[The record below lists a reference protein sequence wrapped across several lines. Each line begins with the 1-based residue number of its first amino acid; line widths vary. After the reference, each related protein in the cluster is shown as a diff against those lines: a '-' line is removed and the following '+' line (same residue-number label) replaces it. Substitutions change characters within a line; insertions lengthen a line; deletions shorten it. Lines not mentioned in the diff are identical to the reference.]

1 MNNRSEIG
9 ATSGGDA
16 VRSNQQESSHPL
28 LPTHQPQQSQSHPLL
43 PTHQPQQSQSRR
55 QQPSSQHTQP
65 LLPPGP
71 TINNINNNN
80 GTPHPTSS
88 PSSSRGRVHQIAL
101 DLLSPWLGLA
111 SLEDWVGVL
120 RMLSFGL
127 LLLGRIYAGMC
138 VNHAY
143 VWDAQR
149 CNPMSLAQ
157 GMPHDQLLAMYL
169 WPVLYHS
176 AMQGT

>member
-1 MNNRSEIG
+1 
-9 ATSGGDA
+9 
-16 VRSNQQESSHPL
+16 
-28 LPTHQPQQSQSHPLL
+28 
-43 PTHQPQQSQSRR
+43 
-55 QQPSSQHTQP
+55 
-65 LLPPGP
+65 
-71 TINNINNNN
+71 
-80 GTPHPTSS
+80 
-88 PSSSRGRVHQIAL
+88 
-101 DLLSPWLGLA
+101 
-111 SLEDWVGVL
+111 
-120 RMLSFGL
+120 MLSFGL

-176 AMQGT
+176 AMQGALSLKALALLWMVLVVFLLLANVATDTLWTAHWTILLLPLVTILNLTSVAPHHILTIYHPTGI